1 MKGCWFYMMMIPRRS
16 DFDLL
21 DDIFRDPFFTT
32 NESRLMKTD
41 IKEKNNEYSIDM
53 DLPGYEK
60 ENIKMSI
67 EEGYLIVQ
75 ASTTN
80 EMDEKEEAKFVR
92 RERYSGT
99 CSRSFYIGEEIEVE
113 DIKANFKNGIL
124 RVTIPKKEI
133 KKTLPDKKYIKIED

>member
-80 EMDEKEEAKFVR
+80 EMDEKEEGKFVR